1 MVVYHMRRIGL
12 DNLAEICWRSKRCE
26 IFVTDQEL
34 RLGGLYQLRGGRLY
48 IVVSK
53 EN

>member
-1 MVVYHMRRIGL
+1 MVVYRIRRIEL